1 MITYDNAVFVLLV
14 SFGLL
19 LVSSSA
25 VFIWLCN
32 KAETDLDSFVLFM
45 ILLISGAGSVGIT
58 HLLVGPAP
66 TPTERLEKE
75 LSDSNMSL
83 DNMVFVNEG
92 KIFKYNG
99 HWYILTTDGKIIG
112 LSQKDVEQTL
122 E

>member
-1 MITYDNAVFVLLV
+1 MISYDNAVFVLLV

-19 LVSSSA
+19 LTSSTA
-25 VFIWLCN
+25 VFIWLCD
-32 KAETDLDSFVLFM
+32 KAETDVDSFVLFM
-45 ILLISGAGSVGIT
+45 ILLISGAGSLGIT
-58 HLLVGPAP
+58 HLLVATP

-99 HWYILTTDGKIIG
+99 HWYILTTDSKIIG
-112 LSQKDVEQTL
+112 LSQNDAEQVL